1 MFLQAVLDMLQRASN
16 LDSDKAWFFAVD
28 IETQEHVISLNTED
42 QLGEDGIDALGRSL
56 GEYAPFTV
64 NERRS
69 QGLQVGHID
78 FRVTGM
84 YHNSWKVR
92 VTSSAIF
99 ISVDDE
105 RFDELVNDLNFSKEH
120 VGLTEE
126 NLSFIRAIILAK
138 ELEYAN
144 SQIFR

>member
-1 MFLQAVLDMLQRASN
+1 MFLQSVLDLLQRASN

-28 IETQEHVISLNTED
+28 IETQEHVIALNTED
-42 QLGEDGIDALGRSL
+42 QLGEDGIDSLGRSL

-64 NERRS
+64 AERRS

-78 FRVTGM
+78 FRVTGL
-84 YHNSWKVR
+84 YHNSWRVR
-92 VTSSAIF
+92 VTSAAIF
-99 ISVDDE
+99 ISVDDG
-105 RFDELVNDLNFSKEH
+105 RFDELVNDLSFAKEH

-126 NLSFIRAIILAK
+126 NLGFIRGIILAK

-144 SQIFR
+144 NQIFQ